1 MNDFE
6 VGLVQTHPSRRLS
19 PCKRLDYAP
28 GLSPVSQPH
37 TPPRLLCS
45 PKVQRLRLPRQDKLL
60 LLLLS
65 SPFTSDSAFFFSPRL
80 SLECVPVFSPQLANV
95 SSRKSELVNTTCTW
109 PTTRSGKEPNIF
121 FGGGGLRKKKTTK
134 NVVNIVEQLA
144 LLGPELLRSSRLAE
158 RAFKMSANAQ
168 RSERFVNKLLVKEK
182 ML

>member
-19 PCKRLDYAP
+19 PCKLLDYAP
-28 GLSPVSQPH
+28 GLSPVSRPH
-37 TPPRLLCS
+37 TLPPPPRLLCS
-45 PKVQRLRLPRQDKLL
+45 PEVQRLRLPRQDK

-65 SPFTSDSAFFFSPRL
+65 SPFTSDSAFFFSPWL
-80 SLECVPVFSPQLANV
+80 PLECVPVFSPQLTNV

-121 FGGGGLRKKKTTK
+121 LGGLRKKKTTK

-144 LLGPELLRSSRLAE
+144 LLGLELLRSLHLAK
-158 RAFKMSANAQ
+158 RAFKMSTSTQ